1 MIWISTVQYQVPV
14 CPSAVPIAR
23 HTAADNAKAYSTRTV
38 SSLRRRNAMH
48 TTRVADEPTA
58 AGGYRPVGIDED
70 GTTVHHKQASRV
82 QWFFIGALTFA
93 AAIILANKIGTQ
105 APVSTWLVS
114 PAASTY
120 GNGTIAFEQGK
131 GRGRRERWARLSM
144 GRMGASSSFFL
155 RSRRR
160 SIKKQAAKAATRSV
174 VLIGSHFGLGNEL
187 LKRLFGDLVSLAA
200 RRPLGI

>member
-1 MIWISTVQYQVPV
+1 MPTAGAPTTPSIQYPPYHPCVVGTQCTQPGSRTSRRLPV
-14 CPSAVPIAR
+14 
-23 HTAADNAKAYSTRTV
+23 AADLSASTRT
-38 SSLRRRNAMH
+38 A
-48 TTRVADEPTA
+48 
-58 AGGYRPVGIDED
+58 RPAP
-70 GTTVHHKQASRV
+70 QAASRV

-120 GNGTIAFEQGK
+120 GNGTMAFEQGK